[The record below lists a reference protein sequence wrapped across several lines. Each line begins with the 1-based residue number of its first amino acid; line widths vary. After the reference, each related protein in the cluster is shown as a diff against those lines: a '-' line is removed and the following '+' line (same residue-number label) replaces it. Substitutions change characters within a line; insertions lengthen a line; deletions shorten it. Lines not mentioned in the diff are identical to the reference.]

1 MVRLPRKEF
10 TSFDVAAAVRELK
23 TEVLDSILSNIY
35 QLEAKTVLLK
45 LHKTDRP
52 AFWLVLEA
60 GRRINLTAYASEKPS
75 TPPAFCMALRKYLR
89 NARLVSIEQYEFE
102 RVVILSFKAQE
113 RKMKLVLEL
122 FGDGNVILVGEN
134 GKILQALTYKRMRD
148 RDVIRGEPL
157 KFAPS
162 VGKNPLKVNKEEF
175 RTGLQSFGKVE
186 VVRALVRFLS
196 IGGIYAEEALM
207 RAGVDKT
214 KICDLLSDHEVDAI
228 YNSLQSLLS
237 QVLNG
242 ALEPCVVLDAS
253 GSYID
258 ASPLGLKRYE
268 PKNVK
273 YQGYGTFNEALDEFY
288 SKVSALE
295 QVTEST
301 EVDKLEAE
309 AARLERIIADQ
320 QNVVT
325 VARAQAEQDKHVG
338 DLIYAHFGE
347 LQAVLE
353 KFILGEKN
361 DTKLKDAVSYAL
373 DEKQKSFKPWT
384 FFQSFDRKEF
394 AVTFCVDGVQFS
406 LNLQKTLFESAA
418 EFYER
423 SKRAKQKMEGARAA
437 LNDSL
442 ERLNEVQTKIRLAQR
457 LELVKPAEAIEE
469 LQKRK
474 IKRKEWFEKFRWF
487 ESSDGFLVV
496 AGKDAVTNEVLIK
509 KYTGPE
515 DVVFHAD
522 IIGAPFVVIKTE
534 GRKPSEKCLWEAGE
548 FAAAFSRAW
557 REGFASVDV
566 YWVKP
571 EQLSKGGPSGES
583 VAHGAF
589 IVRGE
594 RNWMRRV
601 PLRIAVGVAFVDG
614 SGAAKVGGGPVDSVK
629 TNANAYVVIV
639 PGDLD
644 GKDLFKRVLRSLG
657 EKVSKDLR
665 KAILSTSI
673 EAIRE
678 FIPFAKGAI
687 LES

>member
-1 MVRLPRKEF
+1 MIELSTKGF
-10 TSFDVAAAVRELK
+10 TSFDVAATVRELK
-23 TEVLDSILSNIY
+23 AEAVDSIVTNIY
-35 QLEAKTVLLK
+35 QLDAKTLLLK
-45 LHKTDRP
+45 LHKTDKP
-52 AFWLVLEA
+52 ILWLVMES
-60 GRRINLTAYASEKPS
+60 GRRINLTSYFVEKPS
-75 TPPAFCMALRKYLR
+75 TPPAFAMALRKYLR
-89 NARLVSIEQYEFE
+89 NARLVNIEQHEFE

-113 RKMKLVLEL
+113 GKMELVLEL
-122 FGDGNVILVGEN
+122 FGEGNVILVGEN

-162 VGKNPLKVNKEEF
+162 VGKNPLKVNTEEF

-186 VVRALVRFLS
+186 VVRALVHFLS

-214 KICDLLSDHEVDAI
+214 KICNLLSDHEVDAI
-228 YNSLQSLLS
+228 YNSLQGLLS

-242 ALEPCVVLDAS
+242 ALEPSVVLDES
-253 GSYID
+253 GRSID
-258 ASPLGLKRYE
+258 AVPLRLKRYE
-268 PKNVK
+268 PKNVRL
-273 YQGYGTFNEALDEFY
+273 QDYGTFDEALDEFY
-288 SKVSALE
+288 SKASALE
-295 QVTEST
+295 HVTESI

-309 AARLERIIADQ
+309 AARLGRIIADQ

-338 DLIYAHFGE
+338 DLIYAHFGG

-353 KFILGEKN
+353 KFIMGEKN

-373 DEKQKSFKPWT
+373 NEKQKGFKPWT

-442 ERLNEVQTKIRLAQR
+442 ESLNKVQTKIRQAER

-474 IKRKEWFEKFRWF
+474 IKHKAWFEKFRWF
-487 ESSDGFLVV
+487 KTSDGFLVV

-534 GRKPSEKCLWEAGE
+534 GRKLGEKCLWEAGE

-589 IVRGE
+589 IIRGE

-601 PLRIAVGVAFVDG
+601 VLRIAVGVAFVDG
-614 SGAAKVGGGPVDSVK
+614 SAKVGGGPVDSVK

-644 GKDLFKRVLRSLG
+644 GKDLFKLVLRSLG

-665 KAILSTSI
+665 KAIMSTPI